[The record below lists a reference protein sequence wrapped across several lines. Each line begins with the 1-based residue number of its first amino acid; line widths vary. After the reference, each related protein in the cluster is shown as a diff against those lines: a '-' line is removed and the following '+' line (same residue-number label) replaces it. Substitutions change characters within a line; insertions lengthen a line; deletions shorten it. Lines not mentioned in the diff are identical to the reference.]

1 MVTSRSGS
9 IWTATGPPLPLSS
22 MQNLPPRWLH
32 AVGKTEMRQVRV
44 YYLDSNHI
52 LQEYC
57 YTSGKGWYPGEVGN
71 LGVQAAQNTKIA
83 AVEYGDSNGGVHL
96 RVYCQESGS
105 NSIKE
110 IANDGSWFRA
120 ATLPAAASGS
130 SIAAVAYLWKSLELR
145 VYCQTEDGSI
155 KENALTDNS
164 GWFVGE
170 FSANAPRGASIS
182 AIGWSIPEDGGV
194 ELQVYWLNAQNTIV
208 YSKNTGSW
216 GSPQTVIGGLRAGL
230 NFAAA
235 EWDFGKRLRLYFQG
249 PDKRVQELYNDG
261 TDVWQPGSLQ

>member
-9 IWTATGPPLPLSS
+9 IWTETGPPLPLSA
-22 MQNLPPRWLH
+22 MQNLSPRWLH
-32 AVGKTEMRQVRV
+32 AVRV
-44 YYLDSNHI
+44 YYLNNNHI

-83 AVEYGDSNGGVHL
+83 AVKYGDSNRGVHF
-96 RVYCQESGS
+96 RVYCQP
-105 NSIKE
+105 
-110 IANDGSWFRA
+110 
-120 ATLPAAASGS
+120 TLPAAASGS
-130 SIAAVAYLWKSLELR
+130 SIAAVAYLRKSLEIR
-145 VYCQTEDGSI
+145 IYSQTENGSI
-155 KENALTDNS
+155 KENAVTNSS

-182 AIGWSIPEDGGV
+182 AIGWSSSEDGGV
-194 ELQVYWLNAQNTIV
+194 ELQVYWLNAQNTTV

-216 GSPQTVIGGLRAGL
+216 GSSQTVIGSLRAGL

-249 PDKRVQELYNDG
+249 PDERVQGLYNDG
-261 TDVWQPGSLQ
+261 TDV